1 MLDRILDNLSRLV
14 LYLRKLFSV
23 QIHGGSSL
31 ELFDVSKKPSGDD
44 KGSNLRHIDD
54 YREVQIDVNIEAAL
68 AHDRAG
74 YDSNAVGNVG
84 LERGGKNVA
93 VRGEAKCGH
102 SI

>member
-1 MLDRILDNLSRLV
+1 M
-14 LYLRKLFSV
+14 Y
-23 QIHGGSSL
+23 
-31 ELFDVSKKPSGDD
+31 
-44 KGSNLRHIDD
+44 
-54 YREVQIDVNIEAAL
+54 EAAL